1 MERFARCLPEW
12 VLLHT
17 AKQDRSHHSTTGQVT
32 SQCCT
37 QQNRTGHI
45 SVAHST
51 GHITVLHTAK
61 LDRSQS
67 TKLHIAQ
74 QDRSQHNV
82 AHSKTGQVTTLSDT
96 AQQDIHGILLY
107 AAQVTKP
114 CHTSTTGQVTAQ
126 CCTQQNGTGHN
137 TVRHSAI
144 GHSQH
149 TIMCSTGHNTL
160 SNTRQIRTHRHTQ
173 CNRTGHDTLSH
184 TAQVMTP
191 CHTQHNRTGHD
202 TLSHTAQD
210 MIPCHT
216 QCNRYRVTHS
226 ATGQVMTPSRPCHT
240 QQDRS

>member
-1 MERFARCLPEW
+1 MGP
-12 VLLHT
+12 
-17 AKQDRSHHSTTGQVT
+17 
-32 SQCCT
+32 
-37 QQNRTGHI
+37 
-45 SVAHST
+45 
-51 GHITVLHTAK
+51 
-61 LDRSQS
+61 
-67 TKLHIAQ
+67 
-74 QDRSQHNV
+74 V

-160 SNTRQIRTHRHTQ
+160 SNTRQIRTHCHTQ

-184 TAQVMTP
+184 TTQQDRSRHLVTHSTTGQVMTSS
-191 CHTQHNRTGHD
+191 HTQHNRTGHD
-202 TLSHTAQD
+202 THSTDHQLAVTHNLAGDQH
-210 MIPCHT
+210 I
-216 QCNRYRVTHS
+216 VTHS
-226 ATGQVMTPSRPCHT
+226 IQQVTT
-240 QQDRS
+240 QSPNEQHNR